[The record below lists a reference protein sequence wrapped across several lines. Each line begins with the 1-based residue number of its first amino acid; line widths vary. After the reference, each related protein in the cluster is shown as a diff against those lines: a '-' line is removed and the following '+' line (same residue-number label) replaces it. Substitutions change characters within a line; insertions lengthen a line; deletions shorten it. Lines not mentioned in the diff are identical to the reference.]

1 MSRTL
6 FTSIVEEVTI
16 HCAYFYE
23 KEDCT
28 GTLGLSP
35 LLKCASAILQLAYD
49 IILDALDEYLQM
61 GTTTSRLYLEHFC
74 RYVMEIF
81 GPEYLRK
88 PTITDIEKLYVFHE
102 EKHRR
107 EHSPNPFILLEAVAS

>member
-1 MSRTL
+1 MSASNNSNNSYQQTL
-6 FTSIVEEVTI
+6 AESGANARPPMLEKGNYIPWESRFRNFLENQLEEGERMWHSIQHGPYQRPMVPSS
-16 HCAYFYE
+16 
-23 KEDCT
+23 
-28 GTLGLSP
+28 L
-35 LLKCASAILQLAYD
+35 
-49 IILDALDEYLQM
+49 
-61 GTTTSRLYLEHFC
+61 

-107 EHSPNPFILLEAVAS
+107 EHGPNPFILLEAVAS